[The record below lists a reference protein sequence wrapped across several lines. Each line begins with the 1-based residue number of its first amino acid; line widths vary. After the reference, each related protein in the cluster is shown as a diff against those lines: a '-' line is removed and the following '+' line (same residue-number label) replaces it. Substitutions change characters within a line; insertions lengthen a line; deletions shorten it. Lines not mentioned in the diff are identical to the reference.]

1 MFRQVCMIILIAFS
15 FEAKAAT
22 AFTDS
27 LHFIIHNEKVVTT
40 GDANA
45 LQFDISLYRPNTNW
59 NDNYFFLGDADFYFT
74 FNTEAFQQASP
85 VVLSE
90 INEHIDAGTGSKRL
104 VINADTWWA
113 SSSRRLRV
121 KVTARTNITSAEL
134 EIPLKDTLFIAR
146 VQWKLAPGNRDPK
159 IEWDMTATGALTLN
173 NNPIIPTFVGGI
185 DKYPE
190 PGIFIDEESDTQVWA
205 CEGSD
210 VLFFVN
216 ARSTGDNLSYKWQVS
231 NGGDFKD
238 LDTAVGQHTNTDFN
252 FDYLVHGAGDTL
264 VIRHAPGH
272 TDHLKL
278 QCVLTDP
285 TLPAGE
291 AFRTTE
297 SKELLLRDSIRVFLS
312 AATNAVEEGS
322 TEIKMCPTTTGS
334 KVRLNV
340 WGPAYDERNEALD
353 VYVEYYFVGKTGS
366 LVSYT
371 DTIRS
376 LATTNNNPNVGM
388 LYYKELEIKEEGTY
402 YVTKAST
409 SHCYDLP
416 VTTPDYVLGGVKL
429 DTLLC
434 NATTY
439 AKYDTLNAVYS
450 TSPDTTVLA
459 KYSIALDV
467 DTNLMVGLSGD
478 FAEVYNLYGSEKNP
492 WLGEVQFRPA
502 PYKDTIYHSK
512 ASGIDTVY
520 YVKKIGDCPEV
531 SMREI
536 EINDNYY
543 AQIKVYLEGPMLY
556 TGDMLCFWEDILP
569 TTEDDLEYQSPY
581 PDHLKISVN
590 KYQTDPETFTKIIGE
605 GVKWCDWI
613 YIKIRDGAEGP
624 WVDSTSALLAQNG
637 VVYNEEGLPYIKF
650 KNLEANKSYYVVVE
664 HLNHISVMTNKS
676 HSFATTES
684 KATIV
689 DFTLPQNIY
698 GIDFIS
704 DPLKLVFGKYCLY
717 AGDVNRDGNIT
728 TSDVG
733 EVGFASKNGSTYY
746 YDINQDGTV
755 VESSDNPA
763 VNANISRVCLFNY

>member
-1 MFRQVCMIILIAFS
+1 MFRQVCMIILIALS
-15 FEAKAAT
+15 FETKAAT

-291 AFRTTE
+291 ASRTTE

-512 ASGIDTVY
+512 ASGVDTVY

-543 AQIKVYLEGPMLY
+543 AQIKVFLEGPMQNN
-556 TGDMLCFWEDILP
+556 GEMRCFTIYSFP
-569 TTEDDLEYQSPY
+569 TNDEKSEYVSPY
-581 PDHLKISVN
+581 PDHLTVDINQFS
-590 KYQTDPETFTKIIGE
+590 TDPTTYQKILSE
-605 GVKWCDWI
+605 DKKWSDWI
-613 YIKIRDGAEGP
+613 YVKIKEGP
-624 WVDSTSALLAQNG
+624 GRANIDSVSGLLRSDGIICDTLGN
-637 VVYNEEGLPYIKF
+637 PYLKF
-650 KNLEANKSYYVVVE
+650 RKLDKGKAYYIVIE
-664 HLNHISVMTNKS
+664 HLNHLSVMTAVAHTFSTKS
-676 HSFATTES
+676 DD
-684 KATIV
+684 V
-689 DFTLPQNIY
+689 RL
-698 GIDFIS
+698 IDLTNPNNVYS
-704 DPLKLVFGKYCLY
+704 SGGDEPLKLVSSKYCLF
-717 AGDVNRDGNIT
+717 AGDLNRDRVVS
-728 TSDVG
+728 TSDIAVLKQA
-733 EVGFASKNGSTYY
+733 ELDGSSYSC
-746 YDINQDGTV
+746 DINQDGVAALGTDRPIIKRNAGK
-755 VESSDNPA
+755 VE
-763 VNANISRVCLFNY
+763 LFN

>member
-291 AFRTTE
+291 ASRTTE

-376 LATTNNNPNVGM
+376 LAATNNNPDVGM

-416 VTTPDYVLGGVKL
+416 VTTPAYVLGGVKL

-439 AKYDTLNAVYS
+439 AKYDTLSAVYS

-512 ASGIDTVY
+512 ASGVDTVY

-543 AQIKVYLEGPMLY
+543 AQIKVFLEGPMQSNGEMRCY
-556 TGDMLCFWEDILP
+556 TIYSLP
-569 TTEDDLEYQSPY
+569 TNDDKSEYVSPY
-581 PDHLKISVN
+581 SDHLTVELN
-590 KYQTDPETFTKIIGE
+590 KFSTDPESYEKELSNE
-605 GVKWCDWI
+605 GRWCDWI
-613 YIKIRDGAEGP
+613 FVKLRDISGKY
-624 WVDSTSALLAQNG
+624 VDSTSAILRQDG
-637 VVYNEEGLPYIKF
+637 IICDIEGNPYIRFKKIEKNVMYNVIIEHRNHLSIMSSNTYSFSSSF
-650 KNLEANKSYYVVVE
+650 KNPTVIDLTS
-664 HLNHISVMTNKS
+664 
-676 HSFATTES
+676 
-684 KATIV
+684 
-689 DFTLPQNIY
+689 PQNIY
-698 GIDFIS
+698 SGG
-704 DPLKLVFGKYCLY
+704 DPNPLANVFGKYCMY
-717 AGDVNRDGNIT
+717 AGDLNRDGFVT
-728 TSDVG
+728 ATDGTELSAASDNNSVY
-733 EVGFASKNGSTYY
+733 ECDV
-746 YDINQDGTV
+746 NQDGMAAIGT
-755 VESSDNPA
+755 DNPFIDD
-763 VNANISRVCLFNY
+763 NNSKGLLFLK

>member
-173 NNPIIPTFVGGI
+173 NNPIISTFVGGI

-291 AFRTTE
+291 ASRTTE

-376 LATTNNNPNVGM
+376 LATTNNNPDVGM

-478 FAEVYNLYGSEKNP
+478 FAEVYNLYDSEKNP

-512 ASGIDTVY
+512 ASGVDTVY

-536 EINDNYY
+536 EVVNNFY
-543 AQIKVYLEGPMLY
+543 AQIKVNLEGPMMNN
-556 TGDMLCFWEDILP
+556 GEMRCFTIYSLP
-569 TTEDDLEYQSPY
+569 TNDAKSEYVSPY
-581 PDHLKISVN
+581 DEKTSVEIN
-590 KYQTDPETFTKIIGE
+590 KFPTDPDTYEKLLPGNGI
-605 GVKWCDWI
+605 WCDWI
-613 YIKIRDGAEGP
+613 YVKIREGARGKE
-624 WVDSTSALLAQNG
+624 VDSTSALLRKDGFICDLDGN
-637 VVYNEEGLPYIKF
+637 PYIAF
-650 KNLEANKSYYVVVE
+650 KNVELGKSYYVVIE
-664 HLNHISVMTNKS
+664 HINHISIRSAMDYNFSTN
-676 HSFATTES
+676 
-684 KATIV
+684 V
-689 DFTLPQNIY
+689 DKLNLLDLTDPGNVY
-698 GIDFIS
+698 SAGDP
-704 DPLKLVFGKYCLY
+704 DPLKLRFGKYCLY
-717 AGDVNRDGNIT
+717 GGDLNRDGVISA
-728 TSDVG
+728 SDMINLYDA
-733 EVGFASKNGSTYY
+733 EANGSTYEC
-746 YDINQDGTV
+746 DVNQDGSAIVGTDKTIIL
-755 VESSDNPA
+755 EN
-763 VNANISRVCLFNY
+763 NGKGNLF

>member
-291 AFRTTE
+291 ASRTTE

-376 LATTNNNPNVGM
+376 LATTNNNPDVGM

-478 FAEVYNLYGSEKNP
+478 FAEVYNLYDSEKNP

-512 ASGIDTVY
+512 ASGVDTVY

-543 AQIKVYLEGPMLY
+543 AQIKVYLEGPMQSN
-556 TGDMLCFWEDILP
+556 GEMRCFVYFSYP
-569 TTEDDLEYQSPY
+569 TSDDGLKFVSSYN
-581 PDHLKISVN
+581 DHLEIETN
-590 KYQTDPETFTKIIGE
+590 KFSTDPYSYEKMLPG
-605 GVKWCDWI
+605 GLPLCDWI
-613 YIKIRDGAEGP
+613 YVKLWDEEYLRY
-624 WVDSTSALLAQNG
+624 VDSTSALLRKDG
-637 VVYNEEGLPYIKF
+637 IICDIEGHEYIAF
-650 KNLEANKSYYVVVE
+650 KNIESGKSYRVE
-664 HLNHISVMTNKS
+664 VQHMNHLSIRTENKYTFS
-676 HSFATTES
+676 TSAENP
-684 KATIV
+684 
-689 DFTLPQNIY
+689 TL
-698 GIDFIS
+698 IDCTS
-704 DPLKLVFGKYCLY
+704 PNNVYSSGDPEPLKLRFGKYCLY
-717 AGDVNRDGNIT
+717 AGDLDRNGAIT
-728 TSDVG
+728 ASDINLLTV
-733 EVGFASKNGSTYY
+733 EAKNGSLYKC
-746 YDINQDGTV
+746 DVNQDGAAAIGTDDTYINNNNSKV
-755 VESSDNPA
+755 T
-763 VNANISRVCLFNY
+763 LF

>member
-291 AFRTTE
+291 ASRTTE

-340 WGPAYDERNEALD
+340 WGPAYDERDEALD

-376 LATTNNNPNVGM
+376 LATTNNNPDVGM

-416 VTTPDYVLGGVKL
+416 VTTPAYVLGGVKL

-512 ASGIDTVY
+512 ASGVDTVY

-543 AQIKVYLEGPMLY
+543 AQIKVFLEGPMQS
-556 TGDMLCFWEDILP
+556 TGLMKGFSIYAFPKTSDGTMYE
-569 TTEDDLEYQSPY
+569 SPY
-581 PDHLKISVN
+581 VDKIKVDVN
-590 KYQTDPETFTKIIGE
+590 KFSTDEITYEKKFPDG
-605 GVKWCDWI
+605 GNWCDWI
-613 YIKIRDGAEGP
+613 YIKIRNGARGEY
-624 WVDSTSALLAQNG
+624 VDSTSALLRNDG
-637 VVYNEEGLPYIKF
+637 IVCNTEGKPWITF
-650 KNLEANKSYYVVVE
+650 KNLKSDATYYVVIE
-664 HLNHISVMTNKS
+664 HMHHLSIMSQNSYSFSTTYDKATLIDLTNPNNVYGIEYDS
-676 HSFATTES
+676 APLTES
-684 KATIV
+684 YGVFCIYSGDLDGDYSVGVADLNILIRATAENSV
-689 DFTLPQNIY
+689 YN
-698 GIDFIS
+698 
-704 DPLKLVFGKYCLY
+704 
-717 AGDVNRDGNIT
+717 A
-728 TSDVG
+728 
-733 EVGFASKNGSTYY
+733 
-746 YDINQDGTV
+746 DINQDGAALMATDQV
-755 VESSDNPA
+755 FINRNSGKM
-763 VNANISRVCLFNY
+763 ILY